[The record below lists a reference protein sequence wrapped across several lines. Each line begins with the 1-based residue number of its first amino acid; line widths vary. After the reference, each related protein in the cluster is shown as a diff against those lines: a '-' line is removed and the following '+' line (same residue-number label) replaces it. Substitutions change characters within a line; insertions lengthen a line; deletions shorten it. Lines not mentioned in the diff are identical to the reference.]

1 MGQISSDSPPDSQNA
16 RDKSRSWCPLRGGP
30 TQMPGITMHCVSL
43 QRSSQSAPQGGLR
56 EEHSI
61 RGPAHTL
68 MSTQMHTADQGRK
81 APSLL
86 IELLLFALIEDY
98 GIKSCLCFS
107 STRSANNRFAL
118 CTSGGLECFLNPW
131 VCGVTRELVLV
142 ISTRTQGT

>member
-1 MGQISSDSPPDSQNA
+1 MPTEGWSDPDARHYDALCFTPAEFTERAPGGSQRRALHQRTSP
-16 RDKSRSWCPLRGGP
+16 
-30 TQMPGITMHCVSL
+30 
-43 QRSSQSAPQGGLR
+43 
-56 EEHSI
+56 
-61 RGPAHTL
+61 HTHV
-68 MSTQMHTADQGRK
+68 TQMHTADQGRK
-81 APSLL
+81 AQSLL